1 MTAISF
7 KEKQKL
13 QTLSIIS
20 KHFELNMNNYKEGQ
34 IAQIEVGENCYQTVN
49 LTKED
54 IENPELKIKPIPF
67 DLNAAKS
74 QGMTIIEL
82 SGKVIEAH
90 KTIYP
95 KPPAMCVS
103 IIMFNY
109 SENKWSYKGKEI
121 KYLHEAME
129 EISNYQNK

>member
-74 QGMTIIEL
+74 IGMDITEIQGKIIRA
-82 SGKVIEAH
+82 SQI
-90 KTIYP
+90 INF
-95 KPPAMCVS
+95 PPPRVCVG
-103 IIMFNY
+103 IFTVDFEN
-109 SENKWSYKGKEI
+109 NKWIHAGKEI
-121 KYLHEAME
+121 KYLHEVVE
-129 EISNYQNK
+129 QISIAKNK

>member
-1 MTAISF
+1 MTSISL

-34 IAQIEVGENCYQTVN
+34 IVQIEVGENCYQTVN

-54 IENPELKIKPIPF
+54 IENPKLKIKPIPF

-74 QGMTIIEL
+74 IGMDITIISKENM
-82 SGKVIEAH
+82 SAH
-90 KTIYP
+90 TIIYP
-95 KPPAMCVS
+95 KPPLMCVS
-103 IIMFNY
+103 IIRFNY
-109 SENKWSYKGKEI
+109 SENKWDHKGKEI
-121 KYLHEAME
+121 KYLHEAIE